1 MTSEIDDTTF
11 LVSQDGIMGMPL
23 FAQVLFYSMLVG
35 IAISFVLMLIWI
47 VMCLVDALHT
57 YRIRNRVK
65 LSSDGKS
72 VFKNLKVQDDDVDKN
87 P

>member
-11 LVSQDGIMGMPL
+11 LVSQDGITGMPL
-23 FAQVLFYSMLVG
+23 FAQVLFYAMLAG
-35 IAISFVLMLIWI
+35 IAISLVLMLIW
-47 VMCLVDALHT
+47 VVAYLVDALHT

-65 LSSDGKS
+65 SSSDGKS
-72 VFKNLKVQDDDVDKN
+72 TFKNLKVQDDDEDKN

>member
-23 FAQVLFYSMLVG
+23 FAQVLFYIMLVD
-35 IAISFVLMLIWI
+35 IVISLVLMLIWI
-47 VMCLVDALHT
+47 VVCLVNVLHT

-65 LSSDGKS
+65 PSSDGKS